1 MIKQLADAVE
11 KAPFQM
17 RAAAEYLRGWVEE
30 SQRLAPSLDISF
42 MSTSV
47 PDIITPALSGSPR
60 PDAVALE
67 PDAGRVRVQG
77 GNFAPIDLGTPV
89 SNPRMDLICGIANT
103 LHEQGTPWQN
113 AFDQAS
119 IMWGKLSPS
128 LQNVLTRPMNEST
141 ARMDESEELHPVEDD
156 SNQELQIETD
166 EALL

>member
-47 PDIITPALSGSPR
+47 PDIIAPALSGSPR

-77 GNFAPIDLGTPV
+77 AV
-89 SNPRMDLICGIANT
+89 SYTHLT
-103 LHEQGTPWQN
+103 LPT
-113 AFDQAS
+113 
-119 IMWGKLSPS
+119 KLE
-128 LQNVLTRPMNEST
+128 V
-141 ARMDESEELHPVEDD
+141 
-156 SNQELQIETD
+156 
-166 EALL
+166 